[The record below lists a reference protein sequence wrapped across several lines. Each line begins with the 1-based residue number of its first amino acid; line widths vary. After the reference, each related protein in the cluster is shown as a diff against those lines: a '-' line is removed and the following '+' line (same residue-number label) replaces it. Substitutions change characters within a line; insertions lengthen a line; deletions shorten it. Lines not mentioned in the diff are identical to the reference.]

1 MRVGGNDGVVRFLVR
16 GSAIALATR
25 VAGVGLGYVVA
36 ILISRKLGADGYGT
50 YSIAMAWAL
59 LLVVPSRAGLDT
71 AALKFAPIYLERGD
85 YSRLKGFVRFA
96 AACVLVTSAVAG
108 LGVVIAAGLGLTS
121 IPSGASVATAVTI
134 LPIAALGLVGAL
146 LRAER
151 RIFASQFYEQLLRPA
166 LIILL
171 LLGAAALAVR
181 ISASM
186 AVLFGA
192 AGAFVALVLGG
203 VHAVR
208 VLPLSGSGADY
219 SDRRAWLSLGG
230 VLLATTVVQEALN
243 QVDIVMLGYLA
254 SAREAGLFA
263 AAWRVASLASFAVAA
278 MTTVSGPLIASSYDK
293 GDLGSLGGI
302 ARSTARI
309 GFAASLLICVPLALL
324 GGLILRLFGPEFPA
338 AYPALLVLLLGGL
351 ANAFTGAVAYLMT
364 MTGRHSHALVI
375 FAGALA
381 ASVILNVL
389 LIPPYSIV
397 GAAIASTVGTI
408 GWNLVM
414 LVYVRRA
421 MGIDA
426 SAMALA
432 PRAA

>member
-1 MRVGGNDGVVRFLVR
+1 MRVAGYEGVVRFLVR

-36 ILISRKLGADGYGT
+36 ILISRLLGADGYGT

-71 AALKFAPIYLERGD
+71 AALKFAPIYLKRGD

-96 AACVLVTSAVAG
+96 AVCVVITSLVAG
-108 LGVVIAAGLGLTS
+108 LGVIVAAGLKLTS
-121 IPSGASVATAVTI
+121 IPAGASVATAVTI
-134 LPIAALGLVGAL
+134 FPIAALGLVGAL

-166 LIILL
+166 LIIVP

-192 AGAFVALVLGG
+192 VGAFVALFLGG
-203 VHAVR
+203 FHAMR

-219 SDRRAWLSLGG
+219 SERRAWLSLGG

-293 GDLGSLGGI
+293 GDFGSLGGI
-302 ARSTARI
+302 ARLTARI

-364 MTGRHSHALVI
+364 MTGRHSRALAI

-381 ASVILNVL
+381 ASIILNVL

-432 PRAA
+432 PRAG